1 MTAWSEMDPVAFG
14 DLNGLTRK
22 QRQVAQTA
30 KDTLFPTL
38 LPAAAPK
45 PARQPEPQI
54 DGQADLFG
62 EEA

>member
-1 MTAWSEMDPVAFG
+1 MDPVAFG
-14 DLNGLTRK
+14 DLSGLTAK
-22 QRQVAQTA
+22 QRRVAATA

-38 LPAAAPK
+38 LPAPAPQ
-45 PARQPEPQI
+45 PARQPEPQM